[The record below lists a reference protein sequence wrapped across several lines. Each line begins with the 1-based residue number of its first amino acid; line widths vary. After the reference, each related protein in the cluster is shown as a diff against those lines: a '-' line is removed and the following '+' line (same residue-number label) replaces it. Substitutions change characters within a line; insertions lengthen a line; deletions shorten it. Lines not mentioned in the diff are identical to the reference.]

1 MASADNVKKKI
12 QYIIS
17 ECNKISGS
25 DQKTLGMALLAVIF
39 ALDPLNIQ
47 ITENGTYNPS
57 DYGANCIGTVQ
68 VEVPDRYQE
77 GYDTG
82 LAEGNMNADIRY
94 QEGYDMG
101 RNDGHTEGYTEGYDM
116 GRNEGY
122 NEATANLPPER
133 TEADVTLTDTD
144 FGHTTIDIPQGIYMT
159 DIHINHLADV
169 LLPWGWVI
177 SEGQAITKLYF
188 NPQWAND
195 FFDPPRSMD
204 EELRNASYRY
214 YDFNGIQMGEYDLF
228 VGKTEDGQ
236 SIVCAFFDVTALQP
250 GLYIIGVGNVSNMT
264 IIYSTQD
271 FDYTAQG
278 LPFAA
283 NAGWN
288 TAEADFLCTISRIGD
303 IYKGAYWAFVSR
315 VPVRFGD
322 VQTEAMADIRLA
334 DGISRVQSISQI
346 DLRESAHSASDVLI
360 PAQVQAAGQ
369 VRAIENVAP
378 ENIRTAARAQA
389 FVEGKRRIQA
399 DAGIQAATAFP
410 KTDMLAHGAALAYP
424 EPIGAVSTVRPVET
438 GQGQALRTDAKQ
450 SIFSRATASA
460 NSLPRQLAGAEK
472 KTYTISSTAAGT
484 LRSRDVSAEKSTGIT
499 AACALD
505 LAWLPQVL
513 VDGGLWL
520 RQVYDDPVLLENG
533 ALEVT

>member
-1 MASADNVKKKI
+1 MATADSVKKKL
-12 QYIIS
+12 QWAIS
-17 ECNKISGS
+17 EINKISGG
-25 DQKTLGMALLAVIF
+25 DEKTLAMAVVNMILAF
-39 ALDPLNIQ
+39 DPLNIQ

-57 DYGANCIGTVQ
+57 DYGVNCIGTVQ

-82 LAEGNMNADIRY
+82 LSEGSANADMRY
-94 QEGYDMG
+94 Q
-101 RNDGHTEGYTEGYDM
+101 EGYDM

-315 VPVRFGD
+315 VPVRFG
-322 VQTEAMADIRLA
+322 
-334 DGISRVQSISQI
+334 
-346 DLRESAHSASDVLI
+346 
-360 PAQVQAAGQ
+360 
-369 VRAIENVAP
+369 N
-378 ENIRTAARAQA
+378 
-389 FVEGKRRIQA
+389 
-399 DAGIQAATAFP
+399 
-410 KTDMLAHGAALAYP
+410 
-424 EPIGAVSTVRPVET
+424 
-438 GQGQALRTDAKQ
+438 
-450 SIFSRATASA
+450 
-460 NSLPRQLAGAEK
+460 
-472 KTYTISSTAAGT
+472 
-484 LRSRDVSAEKSTGIT
+484 
-499 AACALD
+499 
-505 LAWLPQVL
+505 
-513 VDGGLWL
+513 
-520 RQVYDDPVLLENG
+520 
-533 ALEVT
+533 